1 MAPALRPLHLVH
13 GGSPA
18 GEAASPEADAGLLEA
33 VRAGKSAAAGQFHD
47 RVRPIVERTLGRLLG
62 SGDPDR
68 DDLTQQA
75 LIDIVLSVDRFRG
88 DCPLDAW
95 ATVIAARAVYKHL
108 RRRTFERRL
117 FVLGSAETLELLPD
131 RAAGPLTL
139 HRSSLRRVE
148 RHLREMDRSRA
159 WTFLLHDVHGFSM
172 QEISD
177 ITHASIAAVQSRLV
191 RGRKEL
197 HARIA
202 ADRELAA
209 ALDDPTGDSGGTHG

>member
-1 MAPALRPLHLVH
+1 MAPALRSLRLVH

-18 GEAASPEADAGLLEA
+18 GEPQSPEADAGLLEA
-33 VRAGKSAAAGQFHD
+33 VRAGKTAAAGEFHD

-75 LIDIVLSVDRFRG
+75 LIELVLSVDRFRG
-88 DCPLDAW
+88 ECPLDAW
-95 ATVIAARAVYKHL
+95 VAVIAARTVYKHI
-108 RRRTFERRL
+108 RRRTLERRL
-117 FVLGSAETLELLPD
+117 FVLGSPESLELLPD
-131 RAAGPLTL
+131 RAAGSLTL

-159 WTFLLHDVHGFSM
+159 WTYLLHDVHGFSLK
-172 QEISD
+172 QISD
-177 ITHASIAAVQSRLV
+177 ITHAGVAAVQSRLV

-202 ADRELAA
+202 EDVELAA
-209 ALDDPTGDSGGTHG
+209 GLEDLSDDSGGSHG